1 LLPDIVSHL
10 FAANHQNNI
19 ILEGFNLSAEPAL
32 TVSAKAYVGNEK
44 KKGAD
49 IIPKW
54 KDSRIIAYYA
64 WVEFCIKSTERFIFA
79 YFG

>member
-1 LLPDIVSHL
+1 MR
-10 FAANHQNNI
+10 
-19 ILEGFNLSAEPAL
+19 
-32 TVSAKAYVGNEK
+32 